1 MVKVV
6 EYQDPDGRFFSVQMP
21 PGCTDPSLG
30 HIIGPPVLS
39 EGILDFDKAALVLKI
54 HNQLYSQGILTE
66 RDAMRNQGAITAAIT
81 RACSS
86 IVSVS
91 AVLRAY
97 REEQEETA

>member
-1 MVKVV
+1 MVAIA
-6 EYQDPDGRFFSVQMP
+6 EYEDPGGRFFTVQMP

-39 EGILDFDKAALVLKI
+39 EDILDFDPAAIVLRI
-54 HNQLYSQGILTE
+54 HNDLYSQGILTE
-66 RDAMRNQGAITAAIT
+66 RDATRNQGAITAAIA
-81 RACSS
+81 RVCSS

-91 AVLRAY
+91 AVLKAY